1 LAKNSETDRPST
13 PALATGPKLRSKS
26 AMSEIA
32 TGACCGP
39 CGSGPTK
46 AVIEVAAPAMLG
58 AIMAFP

>member
-1 LAKNSETDRPST
+1 
-13 PALATGPKLRSKS
+13 
-26 AMSEIA
+26 MSEIA